1 MADDVLRRF
10 LGLIEPIKE
19 NIRDIYLFGSRTR
32 LDWRPDS
39 DYDVLVLL
47 ERKEREI
54 IDRLYDAVMDTLME
68 TGQLIS
74 LKIFSRIEFERLQ
87 SMQTP
92 FSIRIMKEA
101 IKIG

>member
-1 MADDVLRRF
+1 MVDDVLRRF
-10 LGLIEPIKE
+10 LGMIEPIKE

-54 IDRLYDAVMDTLME
+54 IDRLYDAVMDTLLE

-74 LKIFSRIEFERLQ
+74 LKIFSRIEFERLR